1 MASVTEESSRDNS
14 RGSSSSS
21 VADSRTGQCSHP
33 AEIELGNSCVCVVD
47 YGVLADGARRR
58 FIRGSTKLESGIAA
72 RTAIVSSF
80 RRDTRQYHP
89 RLLAPLAQAQLVS
102 CFVLCLPLETYILT
116 DEIYRS
122 YIVDS

>member
-14 RGSSSSS
+14 RSSSS

-58 FIRGSTKLESGIAA
+58 FIRG
-72 RTAIVSSF
+72 
-80 RRDTRQYHP
+80 Y
-89 RLLAPLAQAQLVS
+89 
-102 CFVLCLPLETYILT
+102 
-116 DEIYRS
+116 
-122 YIVDS
+122 